1 MATDTSRKHWKVFL
15 KLWEIG
21 TSLQRSYICDIFVS
35 CLMTSKSRETTL
47 VRIGCCKPMDGF
59 SASFLS
65 SDLGFVHLHFVILT
79 LPMWPR
85 FDVLPWI
92 LI

>member
-1 MATDTSRKHWKVFL
+1 
-15 KLWEIG
+15 
-21 TSLQRSYICDIFVS
+21 
-35 CLMTSKSRETTL
+35 MTLKSRETTS
-47 VRIGCCKPMDGF
+47 VRKGYCKPMDGF
-59 SASFLS
+59 SASFPS
-65 SDLGFVHLHFVILT
+65 SDLVFVHLHFVILT